1 VHRHRTFSVLIVL
14 VIATFGLMVS
24 AGASTPVR
32 VEAKATEKN
41 HPVVYT
47 FGVVG
52 TKGRVVRTQHETPTP
67 VRGIVGTVV
76 QIATSN
82 SDTYA
87 LTSNG
92 MVWAYGLGGSGQLG
106 NGSKAFYASTAVRV
120 RFPAGVRIASL
131 PNPMPFDGAMAIDS
145 AGDAWAWGL
154 NALHDLCLPK
164 GFVVVR
170 PTRVDLTDVTLATGA
185 RTHTLV
191 DSDGKVY
198 ACGAGSYG
206 ELGNGATANASVPTP
221 VMGLPQGEVKALTSS
236 WGGSGALLANGSYYD
251 WGYNAAGQLGDGT
264 TADSSV
270 PVHVVLPGAVAH
282 VFQGGSGPK
291 NGQTI
296 ATLSNDSLWVWGN
309 GMHGQLGNGVVHNAT
324 APIRIVLPNG
334 AAPASVSSGGF
345 ATYAIDRSGKLWAW
359 GRNEAGQLGT
369 GTSGRNQR
377 RPLSVGIS
385 LRQISSTAQNVAG
398 LSR

>member
-1 VHRHRTFSVLIVL
+1 MHRHRTFSVLVVL
-14 VIATFGLMVS
+14 TIATFGLMAS
-24 AGASTPVR
+24 AGASTLAGA
-32 VEAKATEKN
+32 EANAAVKS

-52 TKGRVVRTQHETPTP
+52 TKGRIARTQHETPTP

-92 MVWAYGLGGSGQLG
+92 TVWAYGLGGSGQLG
-106 NGSKAFYASTAVRV
+106 NGSKAFYASTAVKV
-120 RFPAGVRIASL
+120 RFPAGTRITSL
-131 PNPMPFDGAMAIDS
+131 PDPMPFDGALAIDS

-164 GFVVVR
+164 GLVVVR
-170 PTRVDLTDVTLATGA
+170 PARIPLTDVTLATGA
-185 RTHTLV
+185 RTHSLV
-191 DSDGKVY
+191 DSGGKIY

-206 ELGNGATANASVPTP
+206 ELGDGGTANASIPTP
-221 VMGLPQGEVKALTSS
+221 VIGLPKGDVNALTSS
-236 WGGSGALLANGSYYD
+236 WGGSGALMASGSYYD
-251 WGYNAAGQLGDGT
+251 WGYNPAGQLGDGT

-270 PVHVVLPGAVAH
+270 PVHVVLPGAVAQ
-282 VFQGGSGPK
+282 VFQGGSGPQ

-309 GMHGQLGNGVVHNAT
+309 GMHGQLGNGAVDNAT

-334 AAPASVSSGGF
+334 AEPATVSSGGF
-345 ATYAIDRSGKLWAW
+345 ASYAIDRSGKLWAW

-369 GTSGRNQR
+369 GRSGRNQR
-377 RPLSVGIS
+377 TPLSVGIS